1 MDTTLVAH
9 EEWSPLR
16 KIGFRFIFVLFL
28 LFILPFPFNVPLNVF
43 NEFWLDTQFGNLWTW
58 AAELVGDKLLGLEKF
73 SGARTGS
80 GDKTFNW
87 VQYGLFIG
95 LASIG
100 AIIWSAIDKKRK
112 NYYKAWRWFV
122 LMTVYYLVFYML
134 LYGFIKVF
142 WLQMPELRID
152 RLLKTYGQSSP
163 MGLLW
168 TFMGASETYSVYAG
182 LSEVIAGTLL
192 IFRRTRTLGGL
203 VTFGVMFNVFM
214 LNVAYDV
221 PVKLFS
227 AQLMLMGLYIAMIDR
242 KAIIGL
248 LLFQKSEKITPWPP
262 FFKTPI
268 KNYILLTVQ
277 VLLVF
282 YMFQS
287 QIDRGLTSRK
297 QYGVLREKS
306 ALYGLYDVMDFVQNG
321 DTLPPLLT
329 DDFRWQRV
337 IFDDPSRSIVIHMD
351 DRLKYYSGGIDT
363 VDQTVMFSIGRD
375 SLKKDYLFNY
385 EKLEDGLTLNGVLEQ
400 DTLNMRLKT
409 YDLSNFYLTNRSF
422 HWVNEVP
429 WHRYDPAPKPNW

>member
-100 AIIWSAIDKKRK
+100 AVIWSAIDKKRK

-321 DTLPPLLT
+321 DTIPPLLT

-337 IFDDPSRSIVIHMD
+337 IFDDPSRAIVIHMD
-351 DRLKYYSGGIDT
+351 DRLKYYSGAIDT

-385 EKLEDGLTLNGVLEQ
+385 EKLEDGLTLNGILEQ

>member
-1 MDTTLVAH
+1 METTLAIH
-9 EEWSPLR
+9 EEWSSSR
-16 KIGFRFIFVLFL
+16 KISFRFIFILFL
-28 LFILPFPFNVPLNVF
+28 LFILPFPFNIPLNVL
-43 NEFWLDTQFGNLWTW
+43 NEFWLDTQFNDFWTW
-58 AAELVGDKLLGLEKF
+58 TTEFVGNTILGLEKF
-73 SGARTGS
+73 SGAQTGS

-87 VQYGLFIG
+87 VQYGTFLSLATIG
-95 LASIG
+95 T
-100 AIIWSAIDKKRK
+100 IIWSVLDKNRK
-112 NYYKAWRWFV
+112 HYYRPWRWFV

-142 WLQMPELRID
+142 WLQMPQLRID

-168 TFMGASETYSVYAG
+168 TFMGASKTYSVYAG

-248 LLFQKSEKITPWPP
+248 LLFQKSEKITPWPL
-262 FFKTPI
+262 FFKTPY
-268 KNYILLTVQ
+268 KNYILTVVQ

-287 QIDRGLTSRK
+287 QISRGLTSRK
-297 QYGVLREKS
+297 QYGELRQKS
-306 ALYGLYDVMDFVQNG
+306 ALFGLYDVMDFVQNG

-329 DDFRWQRV
+329 DDDRWQRL
-337 IFDDPSRSIVIHMD
+337 IFDDPTRAIVIYMD
-351 DRLKYYSGGIDT
+351 DRLRYYVSSTDT
-363 VDQTVMFSIGRD
+363 VDQTVTFTIGRD
-375 SLKKDYLFNY
+375 SLRKDYPFSY
-385 EKLEDGLTLNGVLEQ
+385 EKIDDGLVLNGVLEQ
-400 DTLNMRLKT
+400 DTLSMRLKT
-409 YDLSNFYLTNRSF
+409 YDLSKFYLTNRSF

-429 WHRYDPAPKPNW
+429 WHRYDPSPKSNW

>member
-1 MDTTLVAH
+1 MESTLFAH
-9 EEWSPLR
+9 EDWSPIR
-16 KIGFRFIFVLFL
+16 KIGFRFIFIFFL

-43 NEFWLDTQFGNLWTW
+43 NEFWLETQFGNLWTW
-58 AAELVGDKLLGLEKF
+58 ATEFLGNTILGLEGF
-73 SGARTGS
+73 SSARTGS
-80 GDKTFNW
+80 GDMTFNW
-87 VQYGLFIG
+87 LQYGLFLG

-100 AIIWSAIDKKRK
+100 AIIWTLVDKTRK
-112 NYYKAWRWFV
+112 NYYKVWRWFV

-248 LLFQKSEKITPWPP
+248 LLFQKPGEIAPWPR
-262 FFKTPI
+262 FFKTPF
-268 KNYILLTVQ
+268 KNYILLAIQ
-277 VLLVF
+277 VLLIF
-282 YMFQS
+282 YMFRS
-287 QIDRGLTSRK
+287 QIVQGLERRE
-297 QYGVLREKS
+297 QYGELRQKS
-306 ALYGLYDVMDFVQNG
+306 PLFGLYDVMDYVQNG
-321 DTLPPLLT
+321 DTIPPLLT
-329 DDFRWQRV
+329 DDTRWQRV
-337 IFDDPSRSIVIHMD
+337 IFDDPTRAITIYMD
-351 DRLKYYSGGIDT
+351 DRLRYYTSAIDT
-363 VDQTVMFSIGRD
+363 VGMTVTFSVGRD
-375 SLKKDYLFNY
+375 SLRIDYPFKY
-385 EKLEDGLTLNGVLEQ
+385 EKLEDGLRLNGVLEQ
-400 DTLNMRLKT
+400 DTLSMRLKT
-409 YDLSNFYLTNRSF
+409 YDMSNFYLINRDF

-429 WHRYDPAPKPNW
+429 WHRYDPNPKSNW

>member
-1 MDTTLVAH
+1 MDTALAAQ
-9 EEWSPLR
+9 EEWSVFR
-16 KIGFRFIFVLFL
+16 KISFRFIFILFL
-28 LFILPFPFNVPLNVF
+28 FFILPFPFNVPLNLLKV
-43 NEFWLDTQFGNLWTW
+43 FWLDNIFSTLWTS
-58 AAELVGDKLLGLEKF
+58 AVEFVGSNILGLEDF
-73 SGARTGS
+73 SGAQTGS

-87 VQYGLFIG
+87 VQYGFFI
-95 LASIG
+95 SV
-100 AIIWSAIDKKRK
+100 SAIGTIVWSVLDKHRR
-112 NYYKAWRWFV
+112 NYYRPWRWFV
-122 LMTVYYLVFYML
+122 LLTVYYLVFYML

-168 TFMGASETYSVYAG
+168 TFMGASKTYSVYAG

-248 LLFQKSEKITPWPP
+248 LLFQKSEKIAPWPP

-277 VLLVF
+277 ILLVF

-287 QIDRGLTSRK
+287 QIARGLTSRK
-297 QYGVLREKS
+297 QYGELREKS
-306 ALYGLYDVMDFVQNG
+306 ALYGLYDVTDFVQNG

-329 DDFRWQRV
+329 DDIRWQRL
-337 IFDDPSRSIVIHMD
+337 IFDDPSRAIVIYMD
-351 DRLKYYSGGIDT
+351 DRLSYYSGAIDT
-363 VDQTVMFSIGRD
+363 VDQTVMFSVGRD

-385 EKLEDGLTLNGVLEQ
+385 EKLADGLVLNGVLEN
-400 DTLNMRLKT
+400 DTLNMKLKT
-409 YDLSNFYLTNRSF
+409 YDLSKFYLTNRSF

-429 WHRYDPAPKPNW
+429 WHRYDPNPKSNW

>member
-16 KIGFRFIFVLFL
+16 KIGFRFIFILFL

-58 AAELVGDKLLGLEKF
+58 ATELVGNQLLGLEEF

-95 LASIG
+95 LAAIG
-100 AIIWSAIDKKRK
+100 ALIWSTIDKKRK

-152 RLLKTYGQSSP
+152 RLLKTFGQSSP

-168 TFMGASETYSVYAG
+168 TFMGASKTYSIYAG

-248 LLFQKSEKITPWPP
+248 LLFQKSAEVTPWPP

-268 KNYILLTVQ
+268 KNYILLVVQ

-297 QYGVLREKS
+297 QYGELREKS
-306 ALYGLYDVMDFVQNG
+306 ALYGLYDVMEFVQNG
-321 DTLPPLLT
+321 DTLPELLT
-329 DDFRWQRV
+329 DDTRWQRV
-337 IFDDPSRSIVIHMD
+337 IFDDPSRAIVIHMD
-351 DRLKYYSGGIDT
+351 DRLKYYPGAIDT

-385 EKLEDGLTLNGVLEQ
+385 EKLEDGLALNGILEQ

-429 WHRYDPAPKPNW
+429 WHRYDPAPKSNW

>member
-1 MDTTLVAH
+1 MESTLVAH
-9 EEWSPLR
+9 EDWSPIR
-16 KIGFRFIFVLFL
+16 KIGFRFIFIFFL
-28 LFILPFPFNVPLNVF
+28 LFILPFPFNVPLNVL

-58 AAELVGDKLLGLEKF
+58 ATEFLGNSILGLEGF
-73 SGARTGS
+73 SGAPTGS

-87 VQYGLFIG
+87 VQYGLFLG

-100 AIIWSAIDKKRK
+100 TIIWTLVDKTRK
-112 NYYKAWRWFV
+112 NYYKVWRWFV

-168 TFMGASETYSVYAG
+168 TFMGASKTYSVYAG

-248 LLFQKSEKITPWPP
+248 LLLQKPGKIAPWPP
-262 FFKTPI
+262 FFKTPV
-268 KNYILLTVQ
+268 KNYILLVVQ

-287 QIDRGLTSRK
+287 QIDRGLTNRK
-297 QYGVLREKS
+297 QYGELRQKS
-306 ALYGLYDVMDFVQNG
+306 PLFGLYDVLDYVQNG
-321 DTLPPLLT
+321 DTIPPLLT
-329 DDFRWQRV
+329 DDQRWQRV
-337 IFDDPSRSIVIHMD
+337 IFDDPSRAIAIYMD
-351 DRLKYYSGGIDT
+351 DRLRYYTSAIDT
-363 VDQTVMFSIGRD
+363 VDRTVTFSIGRD
-375 SLKKDYLFNY
+375 SLKVDYPFKY
-385 EKLEDGLTLNGVLEQ
+385 EKLEDGLRLSGILEQ

-409 YDLSNFYLTNRSF
+409 YDMSNFYLINRDF

-429 WHRYDPAPKPNW
+429 WHRYNPTPKSNW

>member
-1 MDTTLVAH
+1 METTLGIH
-9 EEWSPLR
+9 EEWSTYR
-16 KIGFRFIFVLFL
+16 KIGFRFTFILFL
-28 LFILPFPFNVPLNVF
+28 LFILPFPFNIPLNVF
-43 NEFWLDTQFGNLWTW
+43 REYWLDTQFVNLWTW
-58 AAELVGDKLLGLEKF
+58 ATEFVGNTILGLEKF
-73 SGARTGS
+73 SGAQTGS

-87 VQYGLFIG
+87 VQYGMFIS
-95 LASIG
+95 LAAIG
-100 AIIWSAIDKKRK
+100 ATIWSVVDKGRK
-112 NYYKAWRWFV
+112 NYYRTWRWFV

-168 TFMGASETYSVYAG
+168 TFMGASKTYSVYAG

-262 FFKTPI
+262 FFKTPY
-268 KNYILLTVQ
+268 KNYILTVVQ

-297 QYGVLREKS
+297 QYGELRQKS
-306 ALYGLYDVMDFVQNG
+306 ALFGLYDVMDYVQNG

-329 DDFRWQRV
+329 DDQRWQRV
-337 IFDDPSRSIVIHMD
+337 IFDDPTRAIAIHMD
-351 DRLKYYSGGIDT
+351 DRLRYYTSLIDT
-363 VDQTVMFSIGRD
+363 VDQTVTFSIGRD
-375 SLKKDYLFNY
+375 SLRKDYPFRY
-385 EKLEDGLTLNGVLEQ
+385 EKIDDGLILNGVLEQ
-400 DTLNMRLKT
+400 DTLSMRLKT

-429 WHRYDPAPKPNW
+429 WHRYDPAPKSNW